1 MNDFASAVF
10 RIIHDVPEA
19 PRLCECGTPR
29 VVINRVISEQLDIVP
44 MQVRVLQ
51 HIRLVYGCAAS
62 EHAPVTAAPAAAT
75 PAQEQCRCPDERPDE
90 PRQHR
95 L

>member
-19 PRLCECGTPR
+19 LRLCGTHR
-29 VVINRVISEQLDIVP
+29 VVINRVISEQLGIVP

-75 PAQEQCRCPDERPDE
+75 PAQEQCRCPDE